1 MIDLK
6 NVIITQPS
14 CLNSEKQLNGLLRD
28 MYPQLENRHK
38 IEALMFAYKCGV
50 VGFLS
55 TTELTDTSINDF
67 CENIT
72 SKYLIEHAGAKWALK
87 TWANAYLAGYLGKSF
102 DDTIFDNAS
111 EKSICEIS
119 LTETQKQA
127 VCCNAHRIA
136 VIAGPGSGKTRV
148 LTERICLLI
157 QQGIK

>member
-1 MIDLK
+1 MW
-6 NVIITQPS
+6 
-14 CLNSEKQLNGLLRD
+14 R
-28 MYPQLENRHK
+28 R
-38 IEALMFAYKCGV
+38 
-50 VGFLS
+50 GFLS

-87 TWANAYLAGYLGKSF
+87 TWANAYLVGYLGKSF
-102 DDTIFDNAS
+102 DDTIFDNTF

-136 VIAGPGSGKTRV
+136 VIAGPDPGKRV
-148 LTERICLLI
+148 C
-157 QQGIK
+157 